1 MLRVIDNYCKIA
13 RSLDRSS
20 TDLFGGL
27 PVVIFIGDFF
37 QFPPVWGL
45 ALWKEPRNG
54 SGEDENGRILWHQ
67 FKEVIILDEQMRQS
81 EDAPFHDLLSR
92 ARTGTLTEA
101 DRSFLNSK
109 TITSLVGP
117 QLEDGTTVVKL
128 NSLRYQV
135 NRVRIEQ
142 FARTRYQ
149 NVYIFPALHTRTK
162 STGPIN
168 LRLHADD
175 LLQQP
180 DQGTKIPFPGLSL
193 YTPNMPAVVLTNVC
207 TLLGL
212 VNGAAGMAV
221 EVAIDLTGKLIFGRQ
236 L

>member
-101 DRSFLNSK
+101 DRSFLNRAIRTDPIPECLYISCA
-109 TITSLVGP
+109 SYP
-117 QLEDGTTVVKL
+117 D
-128 NSLRYQV
+128 QV
-135 NRVRIEQ
+135 HRPNQ
-142 FARTRYQ
+142 P
-149 NVYIFPALHTRTK
+149 PASCRRLAPA
-162 STGPIN
+162 TGP
-168 LRLHADD
+168 R
-175 LLQQP
+175 
-180 DQGTKIPFPGLSL
+180 
-193 YTPNMPAVVLTNVC
+193 Y
-207 TLLGL
+207 
-212 VNGAAGMAV
+212 
-221 EVAIDLTGKLIFGRQ
+221 
-236 L
+236 